1 MDCLRHK
8 RESGRSALQTP
19 VITLA
24 DREHGRRGTLVLTA
38 HLGEAEYFERLREI
52 IDGKGAPVF
61 YESIRSRDD
70 SEAHWRERHHRF
82 LRRLR
87 RDVYND
93 MAGLGLFAFQGE
105 HLAPE
110 NGWRNADVDCCQF
123 ADKLRERHVSM
134 LKYDLAIGALQ
145 RMVRKAK
152 TGNEDAARMLQRMF
166 QLGLLL
172 VSVSYVFEAVNLI
185 PSSRRFQQVANDW
198 RNTAAAKTVLDS
210 GVDDFVL
217 VYGAAHGPG
226 LLKLLGKAGY
236 EETGREWL
244 TVFRL

>member
-1 MDCLRHK
+1 MDTLRHR
-8 RESGRSALQTP
+8 REGGRSALQTP

-24 DREHGRRGTLVLTA
+24 DREHRRRGTLVLTA
-38 HLGEAEYFERLREI
+38 HLGEAEYFERLRET
-52 IDGKGAPVF
+52 IDGEGAPVF

-93 MAGLGLFAFQGE
+93 MAELGLFAFQGE
-105 HLAPE
+105 HLAPAP
-110 NGWRNADVDCCQF
+110 GWRNADVDCCQF

-134 LKYDLAIGALQ
+134 LKYDLAISALQ
-145 RMVRKAK
+145 RMVRKARS
-152 TGNEDAARMLQRMF
+152 GNEDAARMLQRTF

-185 PSSRRFQQVANDW
+185 PSSRRFQQVANEW
-198 RNTAAAKTVLDS
+198 RNAVAAKTVLDS
-210 GVDDFVL
+210 NEDDFVL

-226 LLKLLGKAGY
+226 LLKLLAKAGY
-236 EETGREWL
+236 EETGRTWH